1 MRSKIELFCYE
12 YIKTHYQDNLN
23 KFWLMIDKGLPTY
36 EIANSIGGN
45 NILKGILYLLAANN
59 VYRIIGYIDQSKYV

>member
-1 MRSKIELFCYE
+1 
-12 YIKTHYQDNLN
+12 
-23 KFWLMIDKGLPTY
+23 MIDKGLPTY